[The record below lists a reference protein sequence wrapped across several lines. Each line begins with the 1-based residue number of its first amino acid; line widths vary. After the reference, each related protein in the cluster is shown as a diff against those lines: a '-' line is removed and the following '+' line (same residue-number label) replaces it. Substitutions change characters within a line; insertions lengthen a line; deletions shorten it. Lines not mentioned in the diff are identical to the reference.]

1 MPIYLAPDVEYSS
14 VTPRRSTDRVRDISA
29 LLDRH
34 GIPRDAPTLVALL
47 RLTWRIAVSFA
58 L

>member
-1 MPIYLAPDVEYSS
+1 MPIYLAPDVEQ
-14 VTPRRSTDRVRDISA
+14 PRLAPVSAESRVRDISA
-29 LLDRH
+29 LLERH

-58 L
+58 F

>member
-1 MPIYLAPDVEYSS
+1 MPIYLAPDVEY
-14 VTPRRSTDRVRDISA
+14 PRVAAASAESRVRDISA

>member
-1 MPIYLAPDVEYSS
+1 MPIYLAPDTEHSRVA
-14 VTPRRSTDRVRDISA
+14 PRSTDRVRDISA

>member
-1 MPIYLAPDVEYSS
+1 MPIYLAPDVEYAR
-14 VTPRRSTDRVRDISA
+14 VAPQSTESRVRDISA

>member
-1 MPIYLAPDVEYSS
+1 MPIYLAPDVEY
-14 VTPRRSTDRVRDISA
+14 PRVAPVSAESRVRDISA

>member
-1 MPIYLAPDVEYSS
+1 MPIYLAPDVEQ
-14 VTPRRSTDRVRDISA
+14 PRFAPVSAESRVRDIAA

>member
-1 MPIYLAPDVEYSS
+1 MPIYLAPDVESR
-14 VTPRRSTDRVRDISA
+14 VAPRSTDRVRDISA

>member
-1 MPIYLAPDVEYSS
+1 MPIYLAPDVEHSR
-14 VTPRRSTDRVRDISA
+14 VAPRSTDRVRDISA